1 MDMSYYRLI
10 FNLSLLVKEFGDENE
25 LLDNKCNQFEST
37 FNRFEIEI
45 KELKGRIKAQDD
57 ERSLI
62 IGCKENLEHKLK
74 ELEVLFQSLI
84 CLLSL

>member
-1 MDMSYYRLI
+1 MDMSYYWLI

-45 KELKGRIKAQDD
+45 KELKGRIKALDE
-57 ERSLI
+57 ERSLV

-74 ELEVLFQSLI
+74 ELEVFILI
-84 CLLSL
+84 MNMSFPS

>member
-1 MDMSYYRLI
+1 MSMTFMDMSYYRLI

-37 FNRFEIEI
+37 FDRFEIEI

-57 ERSLI
+57 ERSLT
-62 IGCKENLEHKLK
+62 IGCKEILEHKLK
-74 ELEVLFQSLI
+74 ELEVLF
-84 CLLSL
+84 